1 MYPTRCRSAS
11 GTHLCSWAL
20 LSVFCAAFSAAG
32 CSRPTPTPPAVNGRV
47 IVALTI
53 DWEGAYLSPEGLD
66 ALDELRVVFGT
77 APLTH
82 FISAGYFTKP
92 GPDPSLVQWIREGVR
107 PGDEVA
113 VHLHAWKSLAVASA
127 VEPKLSPSFLTG
139 TDKLLEF
146 EDGDVGFDIDLD
158 AYSVGELRALLRT
171 SRRLLEQ
178 TKLPLTTTF
187 RAGGYLGTPKV
198 LQALQEEGYTV
209 DSSATDYRQLEE
221 RKDDVLPARVKA
233 IWPKVDTGTQPFFI
247 PAPQGELLEMPI
259 AAFADYAEPAEIVAI
274 FEAARARLRQN
285 PTRDQFIVLGFH
297 QETSVEFGGRLRD
310 AFEQVRKRPELAQG
324 LSYMTIEQAAARVRA
339 ARSQP

>member
-1 MYPTRCRSAS
+1 MALR
-11 GTHLCSWAL
+11 SWAL
-20 LSVFCAAFSAAG
+20 LSVFCAGLSAAG
-32 CSRPTPTPPAVNGRV
+32 CSRSKTPPPVVAGRV

-82 FISAGYFTKP
+82 FISAGYFTKAN
-92 GPDPSLVQWIREGVR
+92 PDPSLVQWITGGVR

-198 LQALQEEGYTV
+198 LQALQEEGFTV
-209 DSSATDYRQLEE
+209 DSSATDHRQLEE
-221 RKDDVLPARVKA
+221 RKEDVLPSRVKA
-233 IWPKVDTGTQPFFI
+233 IWPKVDTSTQPFLI
-247 PAPQGELLEMPI
+247 STPQGQVLEMPI
-259 AAFADYAEPAEIVAI
+259 AAFADYAEPTEIVAI
-274 FEAARARLRQN
+274 FEAAHARLRQD
-285 PTRDQFIVLGFH
+285 PTHDQYIVLGFH
-297 QETSVEFGGRLRD
+297 QETSVEFGNRLRE
-310 AFEQVRKRPELAQG
+310 AFTQIRKRPELADG
-324 LSYMTIEQAAARVRA
+324 VSYMTIEQAATRVRA
-339 ARSQP
+339 AQARQP

>member
-1 MYPTRCRSAS
+1 MFRSSPVYAKV
-11 GTHLCSWAL
+11 CSVILAG
-20 LSVFCAAFSAAG
+20 VAVMG
-32 CSRPTPTPPAVNGRV
+32 CSKSSPTEKTAKGRV

-66 ALDELRVVFGT
+66 AVDELRDVFGT

-82 FISAGYFTKP
+82 FISAGYFTKAA
-92 GPDPSLVQWIREGVR
+92 PDPSLVQWVTEGVR

-127 VEPKLSPSFLTG
+127 IEPKLSPSFLTG

-178 TKLPLTTTF
+178 TRLPLTTTF

-198 LQALQEEGYTV
+198 LQALQEEGFTV
-209 DSSATDYRQLEE
+209 DSSATDHRQLEE
-221 RKDDVLPARVKA
+221 RKNDVLPARVKA
-233 IWPKVDTGTQPFFI
+233 IWPNIDVSTQPFFVST
-247 PAPQGELLEMPI
+247 PRGQLLEMPI

-274 FEAARARLRQN
+274 FEAAHARLAKD

-297 QETSVEFGGRLRD
+297 QETCVEFGPRLRT
-310 AFEQVRKRPELAQG
+310 AFEQIQKRPELAKG
-324 LSYMTIEQAAARVRA
+324 LSYMTIEQAATQVRA
-339 ARSQP
+339 AHARAPQ

>member
-1 MYPTRCRSAS
+1 MTRSPR
-11 GTHLCSWAL
+11 AL
-20 LSVFCAAFSAAG
+20 LPALFAGLLISG
-32 CSRPTPTPPAVNGRV
+32 CSRAKPAEPAVKGRV

-66 ALDELRVVFGT
+66 ALDELRVVFGP

-82 FISAGYFTKP
+82 FISAGYFTKAT
-92 GPDPSLVQWIREGVR
+92 PDPSLIQWITEGVR

-127 VEPKLSPSFLTG
+127 IEPKLSPSFLTG

-178 TKLPLTTTF
+178 TRLPLTTTF

-198 LQALQEEGYTV
+198 LQALQEEGFTV
-209 DSSATDYRQLEE
+209 DSSATDHRQLDE
-221 RKDDVLPARVKA
+221 RKNDVLPGRIKA
-233 IWPKVDTGTQPFFI
+233 IWPSVDTSTQPFFVST
-247 PAPQGELLEMPI
+247 PQGQLLEMPI

-274 FEAARARLRQN
+274 FEAAHARLGKD
-285 PTRDQFIVLGFH
+285 PTRDQYIVLGFH
-297 QETSVEFGGRLRD
+297 QETSVEFGNRLRE
-310 AFEQVRKRPELAQG
+310 AFAQIRQRPALAQVTF
-324 LSYMTIEQAAARVRA
+324 MTIEQAAVQVRA
-339 ARSQP
+339 ARSRQR